1 MVAQASLE
9 MSEALDGWNALA
21 LNPVN
26 SEIIA
31 AASKN
36 FVKREESDISKNL
49 ATVQI
54 WKMNESTLGNMA
66 HKVGLKRQKTEVSTW
81 EPAQCI

>member
-1 MVAQASLE
+1 
-9 MSEALDGWNALA
+9 MSEALDGWNSLV

-26 SEIIA
+26 NELMA

-36 FVKREESDISKNL
+36 FVKREESEVSKNL

-54 WKMNESTLGNMA
+54 WKLNESALGNMA
-66 HKVGLKRQKTEVSTW
+66 HKVGLKRQKTDVSTW